1 MTTCLQIH
9 PLICLLSLLHAS
21 FLYPSTS
28 DWSTRKPLF
37 GFSIFIQSHYEKGQ
51 SISMESHSFRQEHCQ
66 PRLKMGWP
74 RIYWFDSCFHPSC
87 SSPRRLTHL
96 SQSESRR
103 SVFLRVEW
111 NLERMRR
118 GGRGEEEMLGEWTNL
133 DRTDPI
139 NISNGPSATFFLPY
153 DGEISFSFQRDQE
166 NQPVKLDPKD
176 RRIRRW
182 ESQTVCQSFIK
193 SS

>member
-1 MTTCLQIH
+1 MPVSSTLLLQTD
-9 PLICLLSLLHAS
+9 PLGSLSLVSQFLFKVIMRKGKAS
-21 FLYPSTS
+21 R
-28 DWSTRKPLF
+28 WSPTHSVK
-37 GFSIFIQSHYEKGQ
+37 SIVSQDSKWDDPG
-51 SISMESHSFRQEHCQ
+51 SIDLTVVSI
-66 PRLKMGWP
+66 PP
-74 RIYWFDSCFHPSC
+74 VPP
-87 SSPRRLTHL
+87 PRRLTHL

-139 NISNGPSATFFLPY
+139 NISNGPSATFFLAY